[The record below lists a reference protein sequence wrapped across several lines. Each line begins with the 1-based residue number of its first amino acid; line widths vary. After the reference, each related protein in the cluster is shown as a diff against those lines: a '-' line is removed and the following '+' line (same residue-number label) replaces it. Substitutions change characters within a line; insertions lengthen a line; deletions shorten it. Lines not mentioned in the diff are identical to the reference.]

1 MICGIC
7 GEARWGAI
15 MSRLIELP
23 DYADPVAICF
33 DCNLKRRA
41 CLAGRQGKTWIEE
54 HHPFGRAV
62 RFTIKVS
69 RNEHEMMH
77 VSMRLTWDK
86 EECTGKTLKAV
97 ERLRQDIY
105 KVITDNDRQKTAI
118 SALAD
123 YERRLKC

>member
-33 DCNLKRRA
+33 DCNLKR
-41 CLAGRQGKTWIEE
+41 QGKTWIEE
-54 HHPFGRAV
+54 HHPFGRKIG
-62 RFTIKVS
+62 FTIKVS

-77 VSMRLTWDK
+77 VWRRLTWDK
-86 EECTGKTLKAV
+86 EEHAGKTLTAV
-97 ERLRQDIY
+97 ERLRRDIC
-105 KVITDNDRQKTAI
+105 KVITDGGRKAAAI

-123 YERRLKC
+123 YERSLKC